1 MLDRR
6 KSDEVRSRQSLDGA
20 GADGRREEGEVRWDI
35 QTGVASPGQA
45 RGTVLE
51 VRKTNNEKKLDLGV
65 F

>member
-35 QTGVASPGQA
+35 QTGWLLLAKPEGLCW
-45 RGTVLE
+45 R
-51 VRKTNNEKKLDLGV
+51 
-65 F
+65 